1 MVRFPYIAVRRYDPM
16 ATKVLATQ
24 EEIERQ
30 IIQAIRACLEASGK
44 EISNITTETI
54 PMKDLKDFDSLC
66 AIEVVVNLEGNLGM
80 ELGEDL
86 FVQGSG
92 STTRQRSIRQVA
104 EAILESGSKEKR
116 GR

>member
-1 MVRFPYIAVRRYDPM
+1 M